1 MAEGRKPI
9 RLEVVFEADD
19 GDALVEAVSS
29 FLEDL
34 ASKKGEA
41 TDVSSMSTGG
51 WRYKSEV
58 SHGDG

>member
-1 MAEGRKPI
+1 MADGRKPI

-19 GDALVEAVSS
+19 GPSLIEAVTS

-34 ASKKGEA
+34 ASKEGEA

-58 SHGDG
+58 ARDGD